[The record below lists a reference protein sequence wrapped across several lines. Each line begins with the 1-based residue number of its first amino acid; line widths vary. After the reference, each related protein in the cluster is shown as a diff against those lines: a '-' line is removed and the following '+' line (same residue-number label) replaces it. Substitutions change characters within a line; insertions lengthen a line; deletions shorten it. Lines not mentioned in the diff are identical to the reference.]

1 MCQELMFYCQVMQE
15 LEQQE
20 SMGNNGLTNKEKI
33 IWRLKNERIGF
44 YSWRKRNRQNRLN
57 AKP

>member
-20 SMGNNGLTNKEKI
+20 E
-33 IWRLKNERIGF
+33 NERIKENEFPSRSLENPVG
-44 YSWRKRNRQNRLN
+44 SQCE
-57 AKP
+57 

>member
-20 SMGNNGLTNKEKI
+20 ENERNKENELSSRSMGNPVSSQCE
-33 IWRLKNERIGF
+33 
-44 YSWRKRNRQNRLN
+44 
-57 AKP
+57 

>member
-20 SMGNNGLTNKEKI
+20 E
-33 IWRLKNERIGF
+33 NERIKENEF
-44 YSWRKRNRQNRLN
+44 PTRTMENPVSSQCE
-57 AKP
+57 

>member
-20 SMGNNGLTNKEKI
+20 SMENNGLTSKEKFI
-33 IWRLKNERIGF
+33 
-44 YSWRKRNRQNRLN
+44 
-57 AKP
+57 